1 MTTLTRAEL
10 AHYPGETA
18 TDRALSHHREAPIA
32 PRRAK
37 ALGLGAPRAAQGAL
51 SLPRRLDLRPFPG
64 RDRTERVMGWLI
76 AHIPNAASWSQ
87 ESLREMAARIAA
99 KSETVE

>member
-10 AHYPGETA
+10 AHYPGDTA
-18 TDRALSHHREAPIA
+18 TDQALSHHFETSLPA
-32 PRRAK
+32 RRPK
-37 ALGLGAPRAAQGAL
+37 ALRLRPPPQSTP

-76 AHIPNAASWSQ
+76 AHIPNAGSWSH

-99 KSETVE
+99 KSDTLE